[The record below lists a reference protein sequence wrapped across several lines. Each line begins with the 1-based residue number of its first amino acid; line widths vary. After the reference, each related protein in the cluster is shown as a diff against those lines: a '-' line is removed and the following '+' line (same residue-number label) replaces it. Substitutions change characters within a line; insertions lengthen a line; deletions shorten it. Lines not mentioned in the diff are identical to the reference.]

1 LKPRL
6 GPVKTLTFAICE
18 SVNDREGLARL
29 AGGVRVTARVAFEAL
44 ARGALFPAD
53 FFVDF
58 VPIVAF
64 FAPTFLLDTG
74 FFLDPF
80 LDTDGFDNFPFEAPF
95 FFEPAFFFDPPF
107 FFERLVKIFVFLEEV
122 FLDEV
127 FFPDARFLRAPAAA
141 DLRDFP
147 VAAFLL
153 VPNFFLLLA
162 GALFFGM
169 RSAPRRCE

>member
-1 LKPRL
+1 
-6 GPVKTLTFAICE
+6 LTFAICE

-107 FFERLVKIFVFLEEV
+107 FFERLVKIFVFL
-122 FLDEV
+122 DEV
-127 FFPDARFLRAPAAA
+127 FFPDARFLRAPAQAGFQQQPRLGIEA
-141 DLRDFP
+141 PNAID
-147 VAAFLL
+147 VALG
-153 VPNFFLLLA
+153 A
-162 GALFFGM
+162 GVHG
-169 RSAPRRCE
+169 